1 MTSPICSHCSLMGII
16 FCGMKNG
23 TKEPLDS
30 RKRSWTRHN
39 PINTTRKRGDVGKSC
54 TSQLC
59 LLRNWNIVAIPEGK
73 WEGVCA
79 WLSLIHN
86 NRHRRRSEFVFP
98 RRSPNSALCS
108 TRRVAGHRWEV
119 RGSGSRN
126 GSVWEHCSDDLDYF
140 RPNLC
145 SVSYCTHLG
154 WMIFL
159 ANVSASNY
167 FQIRCG
173 QLQI

>member
-1 MTSPICSHCSLMGII
+1 MT
-16 FCGMKNG
+16 
-23 TKEPLDS
+23 LDS
-30 RKRSWTRHN
+30 AQS
-39 PINTTRKRGDVGKSC
+39 INTTSAERAVMWGSLALSSC
-54 TSQLC
+54 ASPGPGILC
-59 LLRNWNIVAIPEGK
+59 LFQRENERDFALGYPWSII
-73 WEGVCA
+73 
-79 WLSLIHN
+79 

-98 RRSPNSALCS
+98 PKPLNSDLCG
-108 TRRVAGHRWEV
+108 TRRVFGHRWAVE
-119 RGSGSRN
+119 RSGSRN
-126 GSVWEHCSDDLDYF
+126 GSVWEHCFDNLDYF

-167 FQIRCG
+167 FQIHCG